1 VNRLKSINFRQLR
14 ALESVAYHQ
23 GLKPAAVALNLTVPA
38 VHSQLAQLEQSVGV
52 PLFDRGTRGFV
63 LTSEGEVLL
72 RAFITSQNELGR
84 ALAHIDSLRKGE
96 AGALTLGVVSTGK
109 YFAPSLI
116 GKFKALYP
124 DIQITLRVGNRRRTI

>member
-1 VNRLKSINFRQLR
+1 MNRLKSISFRQLR
-14 ALESVAYHQ
+14 ALESIAYHQ

-84 ALAHIDSLRKGE
+84 ALAHIDSLRTNPWRSFNRE
-96 AGALTLGVVSTGK
+96 ILCPQFDWQIQGALSRHSNHPAHRKPPTHHRS
-109 YFAPSLI
+109 A
-116 GKFKALYP
+116 
-124 DIQITLRVGNRRRTI
+124 